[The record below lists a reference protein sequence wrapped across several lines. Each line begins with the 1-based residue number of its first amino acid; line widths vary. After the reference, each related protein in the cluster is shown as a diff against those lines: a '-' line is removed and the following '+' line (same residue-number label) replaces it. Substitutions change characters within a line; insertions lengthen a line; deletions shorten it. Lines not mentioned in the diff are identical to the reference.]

1 MWKFL
6 ALIVAIALSISGCQT
21 LPLQRTLIGSNA
33 VTIKL
38 SGWGASP
45 TEQKLLKEVLQ
56 DFEKQHPRI
65 KVKYEQI
72 SDQYMDVIK
81 TRLVGEAAPD
91 VFYLDALEAPFLMSQ
106 NVLQPL
112 DNFITPEFDLADF
125 QQTLLSSFKYQERI
139 YGFPKDYSTLA
150 LFYNKKAF
158 AEKGLETPPT
168 TWDELRSY
176 SKQLTGDRQ
185 LDGRIHQYGFGE
197 TPELARQAYKIK
209 AFGGQI
215 VDDKDYAAFASEAA
229 LQGLQLTIDQYQKD
243 RSSAQKSDVGTN
255 SGSEM
260 FGQGKVAMVIEGNW
274 AIPYLSET
282 FPTLE
287 FATAEVPTIN
297 DKKNTMVFTVAYVMN
312 KQAHHKA
319 EAWELI
325 SYLTG
330 KEGMQKWT
338 GTGFA
343 LPSRQSV
350 ALNLGYDQ
358 DPLRSALVA
367 GVNYATPWQV
377 GKYPAA
383 IMNNFD
389 NQFVSAML
397 GQQPLKQA
405 IERSQSVANQQ
416 IKAME

>member
-1 MWKFL
+1 M
-6 ALIVAIALSISGCQT
+6 IAIAITIIGCHSLQPLSKMSAST
-21 LPLQRTLIGSNA
+21 A

-38 SGWGASP
+38 SGWGGSP
-45 TEQKLLKEVLQ
+45 VEQKLLSQVLQ
-56 DFEKQHPRI
+56 DFEAQHPTI
-65 KVKYEQI
+65 KVKYEAI

-106 NVLQPL
+106 NILEPL
-112 DNFITPEFDLADF
+112 NAYITPEFDLADF
-125 QQTLLSSFKYQERI
+125 ENTLLDSFKYQNQI
-139 YGFPKDYSTLA
+139 YGLPKDYSTLV

-158 AEKGLETPPT
+158 TAAGLSNPPT
-168 TWDELRSY
+168 TWDELRKY
-176 SKQLTGDRQ
+176 SKQLTGKLNR
-185 LDGRIHQYGFGE
+185 YGFGE
-197 TPELARQAYKIK
+197 IPELVRQAYKIK
-209 AFGGQI
+209 AFGGQL
-215 VDDKDYAAFASEAA
+215 VDQNGYATFASEAA
-229 LQGLQLTIDQYQKD
+229 LQGLQLVVDQYQKD

-255 SGSEM
+255 SASEM
-260 FGQGKVAMVIEGNW
+260 FGQGKVAMVIDGNW
-274 AIPYLSET
+274 AIPYLTET
-282 FPTLE
+282 FPQIE

-297 DKKNTMVFTVAYVMN
+297 NKKGTMVLNVAYVMN
-312 KQAHHKA
+312 KQTQHKA

-343 LPSRQSV
+343 LPTRKSV
-350 ALNLGYDQ
+350 AEKLGYDQ
-358 DPLRSALVA
+358 DPLRSPLVA

-383 IMNNFD
+383 IVNNFD
-389 NQFVSAML
+389 NQFVSALL

-405 IERSQSVANQQ
+405 MLRSQNEANKQ